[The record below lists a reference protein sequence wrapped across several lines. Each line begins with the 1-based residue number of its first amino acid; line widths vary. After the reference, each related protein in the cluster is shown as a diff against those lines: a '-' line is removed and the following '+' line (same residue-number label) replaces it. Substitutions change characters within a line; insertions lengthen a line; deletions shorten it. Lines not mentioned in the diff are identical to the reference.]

1 MASYCRQALH
11 PIFGRR
17 APWAP
22 STDFS
27 TVVSFSTPQLFSA
40 ASSRALEGPFLSAFG
55 ARLMFRL
62 LLAPLLAKLLELLLD
77 HTVLALPTI
86 RQDGLG

>member
-1 MASYCRQALH
+1 
-11 PIFGRR
+11 
-17 APWAP
+17 
-22 STDFS
+22 
-27 TVVSFSTPQLFSA
+27 
-40 ASSRALEGPFLSAFG
+40 
-55 ARLMFRL
+55 MFRL